1 MQDIKLIERDIK
13 SIKTALP
20 SIRIPAATKR
30 NLIDWHMTK
39 QENMSPEE
47 YAADEL
53 TAYSE
58 DITYSVPS
66 VTTDT
71 KNTVRN
77 VRDLLRRDSN
87 QPTKTTGNTSHRAV
101 RTVKNFSSTA
111 KTVKTVQH
119 APKNTTQTI
128 QKTAKTAQKTAE
140 TSAKAARAASV
151 AAQRAAQAA
160 VEATK
165 AIARAIVAA
174 AKALY
179 AAIQELAELIASTE
193 GVAAIVILVI
203 IVIVLL
209 IGGFCGIYF
218 SGEEPDIGST
228 DLVLVAQSQLGNV
241 GGEPYWSWYGFHNR
255 VEWCAC
261 FVSWC
266 ADQCGYI
273 DAGIIP
279 KFSSCTDGSDWL
291 KERGLWRDKNYV
303 PSPGDLI
310 FFDWDDDIYGQNGLP
325 NHVGIVEKVEDG
337 IIHTIEGNADD
348 VCKRNQYVVGY
359 YEILGYGLKN
369 NGLFSASL
377 FSMIVSSSQ

>member
-1 MQDIKLIERDIK
+1 MLDIKLIDRDIK
-13 SIKTALP
+13 SVKTALP
-20 SIRIPAATKR
+20 SIRIPAAAKR
-30 NLIDWHMTK
+30 TLIDRHMTK
-39 QENMSPEE
+39 KENMSPDE

-58 DITYSVPS
+58 DITYGAAS
-66 VTTDT
+66 VTADT
-71 KNTVRN
+71 KNTVHN
-77 VRDLLRRDSN
+77 VRDLLRKDSK
-87 QPTKTTGNTSHRAV
+87 QPTKAAGNTSHRAV

-111 KTVKTVQH
+111 KTVKTIQQ

-128 QKTAKTAQKTAE
+128 QKTAKTAQKTAK

-160 VEATK
+160 AEAAK

-203 IVIVLL
+203 IVIVLI

-218 SGEEPDIGST
+218 SGEEPEIGSS

-241 GGEPYWSWYGFHNR
+241 GGEPYWSWYGFHGR

-273 DAGIIP
+273 DAGLIP
-279 KFSSCTDGSDWL
+279 KFSSCTYGSDWF
-291 KERGLWRDKNYV
+291 KERGLWYDKNYI

-325 NHVGIVEKVEDG
+325 NHVGIVERVENG
-337 IIHTIEGNADD
+337 IIHTIEGNSDNE
-348 VCKRNQYVVGY
+348 CRNNQYSIHY
-359 YEILGYGLKN
+359 YGILGYGKLT
-369 NGLFSASL
+369 ASNFTNL
-377 FSMIVSSSQ
+377 